1 MIRSA
6 GIAGYRRR
14 RRVKTTKPDPAAQ
27 KVPDLLGRVSPRP
40 EPNTKY
46 VGDISYLPLAIGANL
61 YLATVI
67 DCCSRRVAGWA
78 IAEHMRTELVE
89 RCAQSR
95 RRSVGRSGQCRIPTD
110 HGSHTPQRISRNSA
124 WSWRSARA
132 LVTRSPNRSPR
143 PSNASVLQDDR
154 CWSNAATAAARS
166 SGGWSARPPTDN
178 IRTAA
183 ISAPPTTKPSTHP
196 LRCPKSP
203 NPKPRVRSPGSR
215 PGSPGGTD
223 RVSHT
228 PTKNYTTSL
237 YPTSRT

>member
-1 MIRSA
+1 MARVIRSA

-132 LVTRSPNRSPR
+132 LVTRSPNRSTR
-143 PSNASVLQDDR
+143 PSNARSSRTTGAGRMLRLPPRGLPVAGPLDRQQTTFVLPPSQPR
-154 CWSNAATAAARS
+154 QLRNHPHTRYAARS
-166 SGGWSARPPTDN
+166 RLT
-178 IRTAA
+178 
-183 ISAPPTTKPSTHP
+183 
-196 LRCPKSP
+196 P
-203 NPKPRVRSPGSR
+203 NP
-215 PGSPGGTD
+215 
-223 RVSHT
+223 VSGHRGQGPAAPAALT
-228 PTKNYTTSL
+228 A
-237 YPTSRT
+237 